1 MSDRLLGFCALIF
14 AGLMAWFGHDLQ
26 APFSYEPVGPR
37 AFPMLIALIIALCGA
52 WLLYKNWNKP
62 RQGEAIDWPRLM
74 LMVVYIFIYALL
86 FEALGFIL
94 ATAIVTVLIGRLF
107 GGSWV
112 KMAISGLIMGIV
124 FFLLFDRALD
134 VVLPLGPLE
143 FLS

>member
-1 MSDRLLGFCALIF
+1 ALIF

-52 WLLYKNWNKP
+52 WLVLKHW
-62 RQGEAIDWPRLM
+62 RDRRAGEPIDWPRL
-74 LMVVYIFIYALL
+74 LLRVVYVCGYALL
-86 FEALGFIL
+86 CDGLGFVG
-94 ATAIVTVLIGRLF
+94 ADDAVTVRMGRLF

-112 KMAISGLIMGIV
+112 RMFIGGVAMGV
-124 FFLLFDRALD
+124 LFLLLFDRALD
-134 VVLPLGPLE
+134 VVLPLGQLE

>member
-26 APFSYEPVGPR
+26 APFAYEPVGPR

-62 RQGEAIDWPRLM
+62 RRGEAIDWPRLM

-86 FEALGFIL
+86 FETLGFII
-94 ATAIVTVLIGRLF
+94 ATAIITVVIGRLF
-107 GGSWV
+107 GGPWI
-112 KMAISGLIMGIV
+112 KMTIAGIV
-124 FFLLFDRALD
+124 MGVLFFLLFDRALD

>member
-1 MSDRLLGFCALIF
+1 MSDRTVGFFALIF

-52 WLLYKNWNKP
+52 WLMYKHWHEHSHGKH
-62 RQGEAIDWPRLM
+62 IDWPRLL
-74 LMVVYIFIYALL
+74 LMMAYIFGYAML
-86 FEALGFIL
+86 FETLGFIL

-107 GGSWV
+107 GGTWG
-112 KMAISGLIMGIV
+112 KLAISGVLMGV
-124 FFLLFDRALD
+124 LFFLLFDRALD

-143 FLS
+143 SLL